1 MLGRIIWWS
10 EKNSQG
16 ICGVTEPN
24 GDVRRYFILQSRI
37 IIAPQEVKAGDC
49 VRFTGFLDP
58 RKPDLLPLATG
69 VSISEKPFI
78 DVEAAIARARAKA
91 NTPVESGLTAY
102 ADALEKEIAD
112 AEAALDKKAGT
123 KAVQQ

>member
-37 IIAPQEVKAGDC
+37 IIAPREIKAGDC
-49 VRFTGFLDP
+49 VRFTGFLEP

-69 VSISEKPFI
+69 VSISETPFV
-78 DVEAAIARARAKA
+78 DADAALAKA
-91 NTPVESGLTAY
+91 LADTPVDAGIGAL
-102 ADALEKEIAD
+102 ADALTKEIAE
-112 AEAALDKKAGT
+112 AEAALDAKADSKAGL
-123 KAVQQ
+123 

>member
-37 IIAPQEVKAGDC
+37 IIAPQEVKAGDY
-49 VRFTGFLDP
+49 VHFKDFLTPTG
-58 RKPDLLPLATG
+58 RADLLPLAVA
-69 VSISEKPFI
+69 VSISKKPFE
-78 DVEAAIARARAKA
+78 DSTGTD
-91 NTPVESGLTAY
+91 TPATPQTTEV
-102 ADALEKEIAD
+102 I
-112 AEAALDKKAGT
+112 
-123 KAVQQ
+123 Q

>member
-37 IIAPQEVKAGDC
+37 IIAPRSIKVGDC
-49 VRFTGFLDP
+49 VRFTGSLGP

-69 VSISEKPFI
+69 VSISEKPFV
-78 DVEAAIARARAKA
+78 DAEAAIARAKAKIPIEAGLRAY
-91 NTPVESGLTAY
+91 V
-102 ADALEKEIAD
+102 DALDKEIAD
-112 AEAALDKKAGT
+112 AEAALDEKSDTKAGL
-123 KAVQQ
+123 